1 MSDIREMK
9 PVSLRIGPS
18 RRVAI
23 LAAAFVSLALPMS
36 AISPVRLSG
45 ALTGLVHDG
54 AGVPQ
59 MGATVLLFNHE
70 ERLFARALTDD
81 KGGFSFMDLMP
92 DVYSV
97 RVSLRSFMP
106 VFRENIIVQP
116 GVRSVLNVSLTT
128 LFSSIQLIRPP
139 AGDAAIMT
147 DDWKW
152 VLRSASSTRP
162 VLRLLPGVDQD
173 PNAPSRHTT
182 VFSETNGLVQL
193 SGGDAGQVSGFGNEA
208 DLGTAFAIATSL
220 YGRNRVA
227 VSGNL
232 GYMAQSGMATAGFGT
247 SYTRD
252 FDGTSPVFS
261 VTMRQLT
268 IPHAGEMGP
277 GSGPGNGE
285 LPPLRMMSASMSN
298 ETALSDALHVQYGF
312 SLDMVS
318 FLDRLHYLSPYL
330 RADYKLSD
338 ASKLDFSFTSGDAR
352 PDLGDDPSPAAREDS
367 SLQHDL
373 NALAFLP
380 RMSLRD
386 DHIKVQRGEELE
398 AGYSHKSGSRTYRA
412 SVYSER
418 VNNAALT
425 IVAPGGFSG
434 GGDILPDLFS
444 NSSVFDAGNY
454 QTVGYTASVTQ
465 NLGDRFNVSVIYG
478 SVGVLAPQTEQL
490 ASNSLDDLRAAIRAE
505 RRNAVTARSSGTI
518 HKSGTY
524 FIASYQWMDDRAV
537 TPAHIYSTDSM
548 RQEAG
553 LNLCVRQPLPAFLSL
568 PWRMEASADLRNLL
582 AQGYLPLSTPDGQRL
597 LLVQTPRS
605 FRGGLRFI
613 F

>member
-1 MSDIREMK
+1 MYA
-9 PVSLRIGPS
+9 V
-18 RRVAI
+18 
-23 LAAAFVSLALPMS
+23 
-36 AISPVRLSG
+36 SPVRLSG

-59 MGATVLLFNHE
+59 MGASVFLFNHE

-81 KGGFSFMDLMP
+81 KGGFSFLNLMP

-106 VFRENIIVQP
+106 VFRDNIVVQP

-139 AGDAAIMT
+139 AGDAAIMS

-152 VLRSASSTRP
+152 VLRSASATRP

-173 PNAPSRHTT
+173 PNAPSRRATL
-182 VFSETNGLVQL
+182 FSETSGLVQL

-208 DLGTAFAIATSL
+208 DLGTAFAVATSL

-252 FDGTSPVFS
+252 FGSESPVFS
-261 VTMRQLT
+261 VTMRQLMMPRT
-268 IPHAGEMGP
+268 GEGLP
-277 GSGPGNGE
+277 GGGPGNND
-285 LPPLRMMSASMSN
+285 LPPLRMMSASMSDQ
-298 ETALSDALHVQYGF
+298 ARLSDALNVQYGF

-338 ASKLDFSFTSGDAR
+338 SSKLDFSFTSGDAR
-352 PDLGDDPSPAAREDS
+352 PDLGDGSSTASADS
-367 SLQHDL
+367 TLQHDL

-386 DHIKVQRGEELE
+386 DHIKVQRGEDLE
-398 AGYSHKSGSRTYRA
+398 AGYSLKGGSRTYRA
-412 SVYSER
+412 SVYSEH

-425 IVAPGGFSG
+425 IVAPGGFYG

-465 NLGDRFNVSVIYG
+465 NLGDKFNVSVIYG
-478 SVGVLAPQTEQL
+478 SVGVLAPETEQL
-490 ASNSLDDLRAAIRAE
+490 ASNSLDELRSAIRAE
-505 RRNAVTARSSGTI
+505 RRNAVTTRSSGTI

-568 PWRMEASADLRNLL
+568 PWRMEASADMRNLL
-582 AQGYLPLSTPDGQRL
+582 AQGYLPLSAPDGQRL

>member
-1 MSDIREMK
+1 
-9 PVSLRIGPS
+9 
-18 RRVAI
+18 
-23 LAAAFVSLALPMS
+23 
-36 AISPVRLSG
+36 
-45 ALTGLVHDG
+45 
-54 AGVPQ
+54 
-59 MGATVLLFNHE
+59 
-70 ERLFARALTDD
+70 
-81 KGGFSFMDLMP
+81 
-92 DVYSV
+92 
-97 RVSLRSFMP
+97 
-106 VFRENIIVQP
+106 
-116 GVRSVLNVSLTT
+116 
-128 LFSSIQLIRPP
+128 
-139 AGDAAIMT
+139 
-147 DDWKW
+147 
-152 VLRSASSTRP
+152 
-162 VLRLLPGVDQD
+162 
-173 PNAPSRHTT
+173 
-182 VFSETNGLVQL
+182 
-193 SGGDAGQVSGFGNEA
+193 
-208 DLGTAFAIATSL
+208 
-220 YGRNRVA
+220 
-227 VSGNL
+227 
-232 GYMAQSGMATAGFGT
+232 
-247 SYTRD
+247 
-252 FDGTSPVFS
+252 
-261 VTMRQLT
+261 MRQLT
-268 IPHAGEMGP
+268 IPRAGEGLA
-277 GSGPGNGE
+277 GSGNSE
-285 LPPLRMMSASMSN
+285 LPPLRMMSASMSD
-298 ETALSDALHVQYGF
+298 ETRLSDALRVQYGF

-338 ASKLDFSFTSGDAR
+338 SSKLDFSFTSGDAR
-352 PDLGDDPSPAAREDS
+352 PDLGDGPAPLAGEDS
-367 SLQHDL
+367 TLQHDL

-386 DHIKVQRGEELE
+386 DHIKVQRGEDLE
-398 AGYSHKSGSRTYRA
+398 AGYSYKAGSRTYRG
-412 SVYSER
+412 SVYSEH

-425 IVAPGGFSG
+425 IVAPGGFNG

-465 NLGDRFNVSVIYG
+465 NLGDKFNVSVIYG
-478 SVGVLAPQTEQL
+478 SVGVLAPETEQL
-490 ASNSLDDLRAAIRAE
+490 TSNSLDELRSAIRAE
-505 RRNAVTARSSGTI
+505 RRNAVTTRSSGTL

>member
-1 MSDIREMK
+1 MTDFREMK
-9 PVSLRIGPS
+9 PVSVRITSS
-18 RRVAI
+18 RRAAI
-23 LAAAFVSLALPMS
+23 LAAGIMSFALP
-36 AISPVRLSG
+36 AFAVSPVRLSG

-59 MGATVLLFNHE
+59 MGASVLLFTHE
-70 ERLFARALTDD
+70 DRLFARALTDD
-81 KGGFSFMDLMP
+81 KGGFSFLDLLP
-92 DVYSV
+92 DIYSI

-106 VFRENIIVQP
+106 VFRDNIVVQP

-128 LFSSIQLIRPP
+128 LFSSIQLIKPP
-139 AGDAAIMT
+139 AGDAAIMS

-152 VLRSASSTRP
+152 VLRTASSTRP
-162 VLRLLPGVDQD
+162 VLRLLPSLDQD
-173 PNAPSRHTT
+173 PNAPARHAAA
-182 VFSETNGLVQL
+182 VFSGTNGLVQL

-208 DLGTAFAIATSL
+208 DLGTAFAVATSL

-227 VSGNL
+227 ISGNV

-252 FDGTSPVFS
+252 MGPASPVFS
-261 VTMRQLT
+261 VTMRQMMM
-268 IPHAGEMGP
+268 PHAGEGLF
-277 GSGPGNGE
+277 GGPGND
-285 LPPLRMMSASMSN
+285 LPPLRMISASVGN
-298 ETALSDALHVQYGF
+298 ETRVSDALRVQYGF
-312 SLDMVS
+312 SLDMVT

-330 RADYKLSD
+330 RADYSLSD
-338 ASKLDFSFTSGDAR
+338 SSKLDFSYTSGDAR
-352 PDLGDDPSPAAREDS
+352 PDLDAGPAPATGDDST
-367 SLQHDL
+367 LQHDL
-373 NALAFLP
+373 NALALLP
-380 RMSLRD
+380 RMSQRD
-386 DHIKVQRGEELE
+386 DHIKVQRGEDIE
-398 AGYSHKSGSRTYRA
+398 AGYSRKAGSRTYRA
-412 SVYSER
+412 SVYSEH
-418 VNNAALT
+418 VSNAALT
-425 IVAPGGFSG
+425 IVAPGGFYS

-465 NLGDRFNVSVIYG
+465 HLGDKFNVSVIYG
-478 SVGVLAPQTEQL
+478 SVGVLTPQTEQL
-490 ASNSLDDLRAAIRAE
+490 ASNSLDELRSAIRAE
-505 RRNAVTARSSGTI
+505 RRNAVTARGSGTLR
-518 HKSGTY
+518 KSGTY

-553 LNLCVRQPLPAFLSL
+553 LNVCVRQPIPTFFSL
-568 PWRMEASADLRNLL
+568 PLRMEASADMRNLL
-582 AQGYLPLSTPDGQRL
+582 AQGYLPLSAPDGQRL

>member
-1 MSDIREMK
+1 MS
-9 PVSLRIGPS
+9 
-18 RRVAI
+18 
-23 LAAAFVSLALPMS
+23 FALP
-36 AISPVRLSG
+36 AFAVSPVRLSG

-59 MGATVLLFNHE
+59 MGATVLLFTHE
-70 ERLFARALTDD
+70 DRLFARALTDD
-81 KGGFSFMDLMP
+81 KGGFSFLDLMP

-106 VFRENIIVQP
+106 VFRDNIVVQP

-128 LFSSIQLIRPP
+128 LFSSIQLIKPP
-139 AGDAAIMT
+139 AGDAAIMS

-152 VLRSASSTRP
+152 VLRTASSTRP
-162 VLRLLPGVDQD
+162 VLRLLPGANQD
-173 PNAPSRHTT
+173 PNAPPRHAPA

-193 SGGDAGQVSGFGNEA
+193 SGGDAGQVSGFANEA
-208 DLGTAFAIATSL
+208 DLGTAFAVATSL

-227 VSGNL
+227 ISGNV

-247 SYTRD
+247 SYTREL
-252 FDGTSPVFS
+252 GPSSPMFS
-261 VTMRQLT
+261 VTMRQMMM
-268 IPHAGEMGP
+268 PHTGEGLF
-277 GSGPGNGE
+277 GGPGND
-285 LPPLRMMSASMSN
+285 LPPLRMISASVGD
-298 ETALSDALHVQYGF
+298 ETQVSDALRVKYGF

-330 RADYKLSD
+330 RADYSLSD
-338 ASKLDFSFTSGDAR
+338 SSKLDFSYTSGDAR
-352 PDLGDDPSPAAREDS
+352 PDLDASPAPETGDS
-367 SLQHDL
+367 STLQRDL
-373 NALAFLP
+373 NALALLP

-386 DHIKVQRGEELE
+386 DHIKVQRGEDVE
-398 AGYSHKSGSRTYRA
+398 AGFSHEAGSRTYRA
-412 SVYSER
+412 SVYSEH
-418 VNNAALT
+418 VSNAALT
-425 IVAPGGFSG
+425 IVAPGGFY

-465 NLGDRFNVSVIYG
+465 HLGDKFNLSVIYG

-490 ASNSLDDLRAAIRAE
+490 ASNSMDELRSAIRAE
-505 RRNAVTARSSGTI
+505 RRNAVTARGSGTLR
-518 HKSGTY
+518 KSGTY
-524 FIASYQWMDDRAV
+524 FIASYQWMNDRAV

-553 LNLCVRQPLPAFLSL
+553 LNVCVRQPIPTFFSL
-568 PWRMEASADLRNLL
+568 PWRMEASADLRNML
-582 AQGYLPLSTPDGQRL
+582 AQGYLPLSAPDGQHL

>member
-1 MSDIREMK
+1 M
-9 PVSLRIGPS
+9 
-18 RRVAI
+18 
-23 LAAAFVSLALPMS
+23 
-36 AISPVRLSG
+36 
-45 ALTGLVHDG
+45 GLVHDG

-59 MGATVLLFNHE
+59 MGASVLLFNHE

-81 KGGFSFMDLMP
+81 KGGFLFLDLMP

-106 VFRENIIVQP
+106 VFRDNIVVQP

-139 AGDAAIMT
+139 AGDAAIMS

-162 VLRLLPGVDQD
+162 VLRLLPGLAPD
-173 PNAPSRHTT
+173 PNAPARHAN
-182 VFSETNGLVQL
+182 VFSETSGLVQL

-208 DLGTAFAIATSL
+208 DLGTAFAVATSL

-268 IPHAGEMGP
+268 IPRAGEGLP
-277 GSGPGNGE
+277 GSGPGNNE
-285 LPPLRMMSASMSN
+285 LPPLRMMSASMSD
-298 ETALSDALHVQYGF
+298 ETRLSDALRVQYGF

-352 PDLGDDPSPAAREDS
+352 PDLSDGPAAPLAGGDS
-367 SLQHDL
+367 TLQHDL

-386 DHIKVQRGEELE
+386 DHIRVQRGEDLE
-398 AGYSHKSGSRTYRA
+398 AGYSYKAGSRAYRA
-412 SVYSER
+412 SVYSEH

-425 IVAPGGFSG
+425 IAAPGGFNG

-465 NLGDRFNVSVIYG
+465 NLGDKFNISVIYG
-478 SVGVLAPQTEQL
+478 SVGVLAPETEQL
-490 ASNSLDDLRAAIRAE
+490 TSNSLDELRSAIRAE
-505 RRNAVTARSSGTI
+505 RRNAVTTRSSGTL